1 MHAPER
7 ELGERGVQPAARES
21 AQRRGAVEVDAHR
34 LERAVRSSASASA
47 DEAEFV
53 RRMRQAGVLIRPRYA
68 AGRDDVVAGYSV
80 ALRP

>member
-1 MHAPER
+1 M
-7 ELGERGVQPAARES
+7 QPAARES